1 MGAWGALQAQ
11 RVTNPSAPSGR
22 SEKGVA
28 EQGTPLSCTPF
39 PSSCSP
45 RIPISGHRL
54 PGGCCSDSC
63 ATCWEARREAGAQQP
78 VHFCQGGLSP
88 LHKKETVCFIQAR
101 KIPVLLPDIM
111 ETLQDANSDVKM
123 KALVLLRNMM
133 GHTKREEASL
143 IALQLVEKLLPLF
156 DDVRLPW
163 EPQPCRWALC
173 KDSCPSA
180 QPCGQHS
187 GRAPLLAPLAWP
199 FRALGPFS
207 HGCRSGPQ
215 LLCSGSNPGA
225 SPLPSATLTPLLTM
239 GRERLLLKSLCL
251 PPYQESSQVR
261 ELSISLFKDVM
272 KSVVGR
278 DKKKMKNKVQRVL
291 LPLFL
296 HMSDQ
301 TESVA
306 KVQ

>member
-11 RVTNPSAPSGR
+11 RVSNPSAPSGR

-45 RIPISGHRL
+45 RIPISGRCL
-54 PGGCCSDSC
+54 PGGCCGDSC
-63 ATCWEARREAGAQQP
+63 ATCWEARREAGAQRP

-101 KIPVLLPDIM
+101 KIPVLLPDIV

-123 KALVLLRNMM
+123 KALVFLRNMM

-143 IALQLVEKLLPLF
+143 IALQLAEKLLPLF

-187 GRAPLLAPLAWP
+187 GRAPLLAPLVWP

-215 LLCSGSNPGA
+215 LLCSGSDPGA
-225 SPLPSATLTPLLTM
+225 SPLPSATLTPLLIV
-239 GRERLLLKSLCL
+239 GREQLLLKSLCP

-291 LPLFL
+291 LPLL
-296 HMSDQ
+296 LRMSDQ
-301 TESVA
+301 MESVA

>member
-1 MGAWGALQAQ
+1 M
-11 RVTNPSAPSGR
+11 
-22 SEKGVA
+22 
-28 EQGTPLSCTPF
+28 
-39 PSSCSP
+39 
-45 RIPISGHRL
+45 
-54 PGGCCSDSC
+54 
-63 ATCWEARREAGAQQP
+63 
-78 VHFCQGGLSP
+78 HFCQGGLSP

-123 KALVLLRNMM
+123 KALVFLRNMM
-133 GHTKREEASL
+133 GHMKREEASL
-143 IALQLVEKLLPLF
+143 IALQLAEKLLPLF

-180 QPCGQHS
+180 QPCGQRS

-225 SPLPSATLTPLLTM
+225 SPLPSATLTPLLTV
-239 GRERLLLKSLCL
+239 GREQLLLKSLCP
-251 PPYQESSQVR
+251 PPYQESSQLR
-261 ELSISLFKDVM
+261 ELSICLFKDM
-272 KSVVGR
+272 MQMVVGN
-278 DKKKMKNKVQRVL
+278 DKQQMKKNMWRSL
-291 LPLFL
+291 LPLFF

-301 TESVA
+301 NDSVA
-306 KVQ
+306 KV

>member
-11 RVTNPSAPSGR
+11 RVSNPSAPSGR

-45 RIPISGHRL
+45 RIPIRGRCL
-54 PGGCCSDSC
+54 PGGCCGDSC
-63 ATCWEARREAGAQQP
+63 ATCLEARWEAGAQRP

-101 KIPVLLPDIM
+101 KIPVLLPDIV

-123 KALVLLRNMM
+123 KALVFLRNMM

-143 IALQLVEKLLPLF
+143 IALQLAEKLLPLF

-187 GRAPLLAPLAWP
+187 GRAPLLAPLVWP

-215 LLCSGSNPGA
+215 LLCSGSDPGA
-225 SPLPSATLTPLLTM
+225 SPLPSATLTPLLTV
-239 GRERLLLKSLCL
+239 GREQLLLKSLC
-251 PPYQESSQVR
+251 PAPYQESSQVR

-291 LPLFL
+291 LPLL
-296 HMSDQ
+296 LRMSDQ
-301 TESVA
+301 MENVA

>member
-11 RVTNPSAPSGR
+11 RVSNPSAPSGR

-45 RIPISGHRL
+45 HIPIRGRCL

-78 VHFCQGGLSP
+78 VHFCQGGLSL

-101 KIPVLLPDIM
+101 KIPVLLPDIV

-123 KALVLLRNMM
+123 KALVFLRNMM

-143 IALQLVEKLLPLF
+143 IALQLAEKLLPLF

-163 EPQPCRWALC
+163 EPQSADGHSAKTAALQPSPVGSTWAGL
-173 KDSCPSA
+173 PS
-180 QPCGQHS
+180 S
-187 GRAPLLAPLAWP
+187 L
-199 FRALGPFS
+199 
-207 HGCRSGPQ
+207 
-215 LLCSGSNPGA
+215 LLCGLSGLWGHSATAADPA
-225 SPLPSATLTPLLTM
+225 HSSYVQDPTPEHLPSHQP
-239 GRERLLLKSLCL
+239 R
-251 PPYQESSQVR
+251 
-261 ELSISLFKDVM
+261 
-272 KSVVGR
+272 
-278 DKKKMKNKVQRVL
+278 
-291 LPLFL
+291 
-296 HMSDQ
+296 
-301 TESVA
+301 
-306 KVQ
+306 